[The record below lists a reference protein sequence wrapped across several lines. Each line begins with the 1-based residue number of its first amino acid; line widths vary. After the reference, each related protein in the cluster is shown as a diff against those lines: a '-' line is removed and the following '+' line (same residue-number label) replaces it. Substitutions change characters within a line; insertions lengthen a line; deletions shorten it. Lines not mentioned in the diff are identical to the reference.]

1 MTATLLYLGTAAAL
15 IVLGLGAMLLKRNLI
30 KMIIGFS
37 LVDTGLHLLLVA
49 LGHLPGGTAPIV
61 DDQAMF
67 ASADSLLVR
76 PGALVDPVVQAMV
89 LTAIV
94 IGVGTTALMLAYAV
108 RIYARKGTLDIGE
121 LRRLKW

>member
-1 MTATLLYLGTAAAL
+1 MTATLLYLGTAAVL
-15 IVLGLGAMLLKRNLI
+15 IALGLWALLVKRNLI

-49 LGHLPGGTAPIV
+49 LGYVPGGTAPIV
-61 DDQAMF
+61 DDQAML
-67 ASADSLLVR
+67 AGADSLLVR

-108 RIYARKGTLDIGE
+108 RIHARKGTLDISE